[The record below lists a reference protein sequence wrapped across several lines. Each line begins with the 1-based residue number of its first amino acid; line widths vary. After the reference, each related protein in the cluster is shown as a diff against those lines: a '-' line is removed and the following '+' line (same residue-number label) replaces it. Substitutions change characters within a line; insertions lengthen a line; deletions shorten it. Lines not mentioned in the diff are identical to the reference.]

1 MGLGAQE
8 EEVVTEM
15 VSEEEGSGGEERGE
29 PEGGGAKAEGDVE
42 RKDQAET
49 VLQCSICLD
58 TVVVGGGDR
67 SIARLQCGHEFHLDC
82 IGSAFNSRGIMQC
95 PNCQQI
101 EKGHWLYARGPASS
115 QHINNDDWVFD
126 EDLYDFAHPDVLG
139 PLHFRW
145 CPIGRLSELPSLFNE
160 IEASQTA
167 PFHDVMGQNFNAE
180 PMALPEP
187 GTSHPGAYVAYLPP
201 LSPPVSSSST
211 HNAERTVD
219 GFAYHDHWNPLAG
232 PSYGHQSLHRG
243 HPTDFHHHLWAPMPH
258 SYSPPNNNNGVAGQ
272 PGISVGATRI
282 EGVDSGTQQ
291 RGSLPSFYRNRSEWP
306 RIPNVPPMAP
316 QLVRAPGN
324 MNEQFQHGSSSLFA
338 GSQRSGGMRPLGAGG
353 PAMLLPDRTFYQ
365 FPPASSG
372 SNSMETT
379 EDVGGN
385 HFYSWERGHFGPHS
399 PVNNEGPWPSSSQQQ
414 PPYAAPE
421 PAAAPRRLFR
431 YWGGSARPPPPEN
444 RSLDDPSFHHTR
456 LPHM

>member
-29 PEGGGAKAEGDVE
+29 PEGGAPR
-42 RKDQAET
+42 RKGMWRGRIRPRRC
-49 VLQCSICLD
+49 CSA
-58 TVVVGGGDR
+58 R
-67 SIARLQCGHEFHLDC
+67 SVSTRWSSAAG
-82 IGSAFNSRGIMQC
+82 IGPSPGCSA
-95 PNCQQI
+95 
-101 EKGHWLYARGPASS
+101 ATSS
-115 QHINNDDWVFD
+115 T
-126 EDLYDFAHPDVLG
+126 L

-232 PSYGHQSLHRG
+232 PSYGHQ
-243 HPTDFHHHLWAPMPH
+243 
-258 SYSPPNNNNGVAGQ
+258 
-272 PGISVGATRI
+272 
-282 EGVDSGTQQ
+282 
-291 RGSLPSFYRNRSEWP
+291 SEWP